1 VQRLDDDSWELCLD
15 ISTNGASLAERNVSL
30 PKSALAYER
39 AYQADRAAAAGG
51 LPVVLVLMMRPP
63 AECYANAANETPI
76 PPALLELQRGA
87 STHSLILAPMH
98 AERVQGLL
106 LERADMALTM
116 GGGVWNPD
124 PNAAG
129 ASGGGGGGEKPKR
142 GPSRRRSVVAG
153 GALRN
158 VASESGTAP
167 IKREIVAFATA
178 HAHGNMQRGIDLLE
192 TMRLR
197 PSKVPALEITPGASA
212 RAILTAAR
220 ETDVSKL
227 PFPIPMYGTLG
238 SRLDCATVCGQI
250 VLKVASMLGGQFK
263 LSQLRA
269 AWPLPRLQPSLE
281 REIMGLVDLD
291 LLKCIRL
298 KPEPEFAFIDVWDKL
313 TVERRLTS
321 KQVHSS
327 FLLFASDSFFLLII
341 FLCLFPFFSLLF
353 LFLLHFR
360 ESSARTSIAKR
371 RGRSSSTRKRCGG
384 RCTRRLRA

>member
-1 VQRLDDDSWELCLD
+1 
-15 ISTNGASLAERNVSL
+15 
-30 PKSALAYER
+30 
-39 AYQADRAAAAGG
+39 
-51 LPVVLVLMMRPP
+51 
-63 AECYANAANETPI
+63 
-76 PPALLELQRGA
+76 
-87 STHSLILAPMH
+87 MH

-106 LERADMALTM
+106 LERAGMALKM
-116 GGGVWNPD
+116 GGDVWNPD
-124 PNAAG
+124 PNAVG
-129 ASGGGGGGEKPKR
+129 ASASASAASTSRSGGGGSKKATR
-142 GPSRRRSVVAG
+142 GPSRRRSVVPG
-153 GALRN
+153 GTRQII
-158 VASESGTAP
+158 VSGSGAEP

-197 PSKVPALEITPGASA
+197 PSKVPTLEITPGASA

-250 VLKVASMLGGQFK
+250 ILKVASMLGGEFK

-321 KQVHSS
+321 KQRAHVDRKKAREEIEHQKVGAICSVPSLPLSS
-327 FLLFASDSFFLLII
+327 FFA
-341 FLCLFPFFSLLF
+341 
-353 LFLLHFR
+353 H
-360 ESSARTSIAKR
+360 
-371 RGRSSSTRKRCGG
+371 
-384 RCTRRLRA
+384 